1 MIYIVETRYGESRE
15 THTTLTAARKA
26 ACRMAC
32 AYGTTQDDVYVIRD
46 SDHTLRAW
54 LRRSA
59 EGRGETWYWATPG
72 NE

>member
-1 MIYIVETRYGESRE
+1 MMYIVETRYGESKE
-15 THTTLTAARKA
+15 MHTTIRAARKA

-54 LRRSA
+54 LRRLTSGDGTA
-59 EGRGETWYWATPG
+59 WYWAFVS
-72 NE
+72 